1 MNLGLEKRTALVTGA
16 SEGIGKAIA
25 LALLAEGARVAIV
38 ARRAD
43 GLKKL
48 SGELAPFGDRAL
60 TIAADV
66 TKEDDVARIV
76 DETTSTLGPIDI
88 LVNNAGTGTFK
99 AFEELTLTDWR
110 ELFELNL
117 FAVVAVTRAVIPA
130 MRERHWGR
138 IINVSSESGIQPDPI
153 GTHYNA
159 SKGALNVLSKSL
171 SKAYGGDNILIN
183 TISPAFIMTPL
194 LEGMMEKL
202 AKQRRVSRDEAVTL
216 FLKEQRMH
224 IELKRPGTPEECAA
238 AVCFLASDQAS
249 FITGANLRVDGGSV
263 ATVEN

>member
-1 MNLGLEKRTALVTGA
+1 MNLGLDKRTALVTGA

-25 LALLAEGARVAIV
+25 LALLAEGARVSIV
-38 ARRAD
+38 ARRPE
-43 GLKKL
+43 GLAQL
-48 SGELAPFGDRAL
+48 HDALAPFGDRAI

-66 TKEDDVARIV
+66 TKEDDVVRMV
-76 DETTSTLGPIDI
+76 DETTRRLGPVDI
-88 LVNNAGTGTFK
+88 LVNNAGTGAFK
-99 AFEELTLTDWR
+99 AFEELSLGDWR
-110 ELFELNL
+110 ELFEINL
-117 FAVVAVTRAVIPA
+117 FSVVAMTRAVLPS

-138 IINVSSESGIQPDPI
+138 IINVSSESGIQPDPV
-153 GTHYNA
+153 GTHYNT
-159 SKGALNVLSKSL
+159 SKGALNTLTKSL
-171 SKAYGGDNILIN
+171 SKAYGADNILIN

-202 AKQRRVSRDEAVTL
+202 AKQRGVSRDEAVTL